1 MCGFW
6 EEKDVCMAFKTLS
19 LDDIN
24 KGVSV
29 VNKEDQG
36 LSPETFQLQEDR
48 DKRRNPQ
55 RRMRKKD
62 H

>member
-1 MCGFW
+1 
-6 EEKDVCMAFKTLS
+6 MAFKTLS